1 MDEGNSDQFTLSTID
16 IKRYVHMDAA
26 AVRALNLLPGPGS
39 NSLTRHHSVLGLLDR
54 CRTSQG
60 HRLLAQ
66 WVKQPLRDLNAVT
79 ERHDIVQ
86 VCRFYSLMFS
96 YYNVKPSS

>member
-1 MDEGNSDQFTLSTID
+1 
-16 IKRYVHMDAA
+16 MDAA

-39 NSLTRHHSVLGLLDR
+39 NSLNKHHSVLGLLDR
-54 CRTSQG
+54 CRTPQG

-79 ERHDIVQ
+79 ERLDIVQ
-86 VCRFYSLMFS
+86 VIFWHGPSFNFQSMYYYLCILMFFTGAL
-96 YYNVKPSS
+96 